1 MLNSTYLKA
10 LEIKQEISKLESALF
25 DLNNASDCGKYIYI
39 PDNEEIK
46 TKLKEFIKKEL
57 KVLTLKFKEL

>member
-10 LEIKQEISKLESALF
+10 LEIKQEISKLENTLF
-25 DLNNASDCGKYIYI
+25 DLNSPSDCGKYIYI
-39 PDNEEIK
+39 PNNEEIK
-46 TKLKEFIKKEL
+46 NKLKELIKEEI